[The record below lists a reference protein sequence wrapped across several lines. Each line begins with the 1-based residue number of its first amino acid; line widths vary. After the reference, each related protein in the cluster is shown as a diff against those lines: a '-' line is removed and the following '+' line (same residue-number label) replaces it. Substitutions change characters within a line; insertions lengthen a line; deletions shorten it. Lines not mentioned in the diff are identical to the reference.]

1 MRNIDLQELYRA
13 ALPSVDKEPLA
24 RLPKGLY
31 RFVWKVSGPQ
41 QVRLCLLTLLL
52 FPLSM
57 VPLEL
62 QRRIVNSALAQVDIG
77 VLVDLGAVYLAVLL
91 LAGAL
96 KYVRN
101 LYLGRVSE
109 GVIRRLRIRVSSV
122 LARDEDLKEF
132 GARVSM
138 IAAETEQLGGFVGEA
153 IAQPLLSAGIL
164 LSVASYMLWTEP
176 QVALVA
182 FAFFIPSLLIAP
194 WLQERINRYGKQR
207 TELLRELSQG
217 VVVDEG
223 HSEEKKTD
231 GFKDLIGEIY
241 AVRVRLYAVKFFAK
255 FLNNF
260 MGHLGVL
267 AVLVFGGMMVI
278 EGRTDIGV
286 VVAFISGFERIIEPA
301 RELLNFYRQQSQM
314 RVQYFLIRDSLPSAP

>member
-13 ALPSVDKEPLA
+13 ALPSVDRDPLA
-24 RLPKGLY
+24 RLPKSLY
-31 RFVWKVSGPQ
+31 HFVWKVSGPQ

-62 QRRIVNSALAQVDIG
+62 QRRIVNSALAQVDVG
-77 VLVDLGAVYLAVLL
+77 VLVGLGAVYLAVLL

-109 GVIRRLRIRVSSV
+109 GVIRRLRIRVSGV
-122 LARDEDLKEF
+122 LARDEDPEEF

-153 IAQPLLSAGIL
+153 VGQPLLSAGIL

-194 WLQERINRYGKQR
+194 WLQKRINRYGKQR

-223 HSEEKKTD
+223 HSEEKRTD

-241 AVRVRLYAVKFFAK
+241 AVRVRLYAVKLFAK

-267 AVLVFGGMMVI
+267 AVLVFGGMLVI

-314 RVQYFLIRDSLPSAP
+314 RVQYVLIRDSLPSAP

>member
-13 ALPSVDKEPLA
+13 ALPSVDKDLLA
-24 RLPKGLY
+24 VLPKSLY

-62 QRRIVNSALAQVDIG
+62 QRRIVNSAVAQVDMA
-77 VLVDLGAVYLAVLL
+77 VLAGLGGVYLAVLL
-91 LAGAL
+91 LAGVL

-109 GVIRRLRIRVSSV
+109 GVIRRLRSRVSGV
-122 LARDEDLKEF
+122 LARDADSEEF

-138 IAAETEQLGGFVGEA
+138 IAAEAEQLGGFVGQA
-153 IAQPLLSAGIL
+153 VAQPLLSAGVL
-164 LSVASYMLWTEP
+164 LSVASYMLWIEP

-182 FAFFIPSLLIAP
+182 FAFFIPSLLTAP
-194 WLQERINRYGKQR
+194 WLQERINRYSKER

-223 HSEEKKTD
+223 HGEEKRAD
-231 GFKDLIGEIY
+231 GFNDLIGRIY
-241 AVRVRLYAVKFFAK
+241 TVRIRLYAVKFFAK

-314 RVQYFLIRDSLPSAP
+314 RVQYGLIRDSLPSAS

>member
-1 MRNIDLQELYRA
+1 MRNIDLQELSRA
-13 ALPSVDKEPLA
+13 ALPSVDRDPLA
-24 RLPKGLY
+24 RLPKSLY

-62 QRRIVNSALAQVDIG
+62 QRRIVNSALAQVDVG
-77 VLVDLGAVYLAVLL
+77 VLVGLGAVYLAVLL

-109 GVIRRLRIRVSSV
+109 GVIRRLRIRVSGV
-122 LARDEDLKEF
+122 LARDEDPEEF

-153 IAQPLLSAGIL
+153 VGQPLLSAGIL

-194 WLQERINRYGKQR
+194 WLQKRINRYGKQR

-223 HSEEKKTD
+223 HSEEKRTD

-241 AVRVRLYAVKFFAK
+241 AVRVRLYAVKLFAK

-267 AVLVFGGMMVI
+267 AVLVFGGMLVI

-314 RVQYFLIRDSLPSAP
+314 RVQYVLIRDSLPSAP

>member
-1 MRNIDLQELYRA
+1 MRKIDLQELYRA
-13 ALPSVDKEPLA
+13 ALPSVDRDPLA
-24 RLPKGLY
+24 RLPKSLY

-57 VPLEL
+57 MPLEL

-109 GVIRRLRIRVSSV
+109 GVIRRLRIRVSGV
-122 LARDEDLKEF
+122 LARDEDPKEF

-138 IAAETEQLGGFVGEA
+138 
-153 IAQPLLSAGIL
+153 
-164 LSVASYMLWTEP
+164 
-176 QVALVA
+176 
-182 FAFFIPSLLIAP
+182 IAP

-223 HSEEKKTD
+223 HSEDKRTD
-231 GFKDLIGEIY
+231 GFKNLIGKIY

-278 EGRTDIGV
+278 EGKTDIGV

-314 RVQYFLIRDSLPSAP
+314 RVQYVLMWDSLPSAP

>member
-1 MRNIDLQELYRA
+1 MRHIDLQELYRA
-13 ALPSVDKEPLA
+13 ALPSVDSDPLA
-24 RLPKGLY
+24 RLPKSLY

-62 QRRIVNSALAQVDIG
+62 QRRIVNSALAQVDVG

-96 KYVRN
+96 KYMRN

-109 GVIRRLRIRVSSV
+109 GVIRRLRIRVSGV
-122 LARDEDLKEF
+122 LAGDGDPKEF

-153 IAQPLLSAGIL
+153 VAQPLLSAGIL

-194 WLQERINRYGKQR
+194 WLQARINRYGKQR

-223 HSEEKKTD
+223 HSEEKRTD

-260 MGHLGVL
+260 MGHLGGL

-314 RVQYFLIRDSLPSAP
+314 RVQYVLIRDSLPSAP

>member
-1 MRNIDLQELYRA
+1 MKNIDLRELYRA
-13 ALPSVDKEPLA
+13 ALPSVDKDPLA
-24 RLPKGLY
+24 ALPNSLY

-52 FPLSM
+52 FPLSL

-62 QRRIVNSALAQVDIG
+62 QRRIINSALAQVDIS
-77 VLVDLGAVYLAVLL
+77 VLVVLGAVYLGVLL
-91 LAGAL
+91 FAGAL

-109 GVIRRLRIRVSSV
+109 GVIRRLRTRVSGV
-122 LARDEDLKEF
+122 LARDEDPEEF

-153 IAQPLLSAGIL
+153 VAQPLLSAGIL
-164 LSVASYMLWTEP
+164 LSVAGYMLWTEP

-182 FAFFIPSLLIAP
+182 FAFFVPSLLVAP

-207 TELLRELSQG
+207 TEMLRELSQD

-223 HSEEKKTD
+223 HEKDKRVD
-231 GFKDLIGEIY
+231 GFKDLIERIY

-260 MGHLGVL
+260 LGHLGVL
-267 AVLVFGGMMVI
+267 AVLVYGGMMVI

-314 RVQYFLIRDSLPSAP
+314 RVQYGLIRGSLPVAP

>member
-1 MRNIDLQELYRA
+1 MRTIDLQELYRA
-13 ALPSVDKEPLA
+13 ALPSVEKDPLA
-24 RLPKGLY
+24 LLPKSLY

-62 QRRIVNSALAQVDIG
+62 QRRIVNSALAQVDIA
-77 VLVDLGAVYLAVLL
+77 VLVGLGGVYLAALL

-109 GVIRRLRIRVSSV
+109 GVIRRLRTRVSGV
-122 LARDEDLKEF
+122 LARDTDREEF

-153 IAQPLLSAGIL
+153 VAEPLLSAGIL
-164 LSVASYMLWTEP
+164 LTIASYMLWTEP

-223 HSEEKKTD
+223 HGEEERAD
-231 GFKDLIGEIY
+231 GFKDLIGRIY
-241 AVRVRLYAVKFFAK
+241 AVRIRLYAVKFFAK

-267 AVLVFGGMMVI
+267 AVLVYGGMMVI

-314 RVQYFLIRDSLPSAP
+314 RVQYRLIRDSLPSAP